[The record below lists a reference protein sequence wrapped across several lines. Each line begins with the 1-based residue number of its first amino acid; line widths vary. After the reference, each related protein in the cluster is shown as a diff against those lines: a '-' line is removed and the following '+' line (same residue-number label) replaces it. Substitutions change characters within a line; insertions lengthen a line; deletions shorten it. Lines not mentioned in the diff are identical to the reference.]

1 MRRALIQVGPRRE
14 EHTLRARGM
23 RRSARAGISLLE
35 VVFSIGVVMIG
46 LGGIA
51 VLIPFAGV
59 QANKGLVTDAAARRG
74 RDAVREFHVRGMAN
88 YNAWRWY
95 DPTAGNFLPVTTTQI
110 LSGNSFCIDPRFI
123 SRGTNA
129 ATHTRRNGFP
139 FIADMY
145 PVGTLL
151 EMPRITLTPSMAVA
165 PTFFMGQLQADEVFT
180 GSDDLVFDLPTD
192 RTLGPL
198 QNFSL
203 SSTLAPL
210 KRNATGAI
218 SWMATI
224 VPKLSRWGTPTDEYT
239 LSIVVFSRRV
249 IDQILD
255 DENRASERV
264 VAVRR
269 FFSGHPAIGGGDV
282 ELTTRRNFADD
293 LELRSGNW
301 VLLSSIKS
309 VLGGSPPMVT
319 GTVQVHKWYRVAN
332 AGEDAVF
339 DTATGNWVRDVTL
352 VGPDWDW
359 GNMGNNTPIQYV
371 TPTQVTIVRGVVAV
385 FEKTIRL
392 ESSSLWM
399 N

>member
-1 MRRALIQVGPRRE
+1 MRRALVQVGPRHE
-14 EHTLRARGM
+14 AHTPRARG
-23 RRSARAGISLLE
+23 RRFSARAGISLLE
-35 VVFSIGVVMIG
+35 VVFSVGVVMIG
-46 LGGIA
+46 LVGIA
-51 VLIPFAGV
+51 ALLPIAGV
-59 QANKGLVTDAAARRG
+59 QANKGAVADAAARRG

-88 YNAWRWY
+88 YNTWRWY
-95 DPTAGNFLPVTTTQI
+95 DPAGGTFRPLTDI
-110 LSGNSFCIDPRFI
+110 ELLSGNSFCIDPRFV

-151 EMPRITLTPSMAVA
+151 EMPRLTLAPTLAVA
-165 PTFFMGQLQADEVFT
+165 PTLFMGQLQADEVFT
-180 GSDDLVFDLPTD
+180 GSDDLVFDLPPD

-210 KRNATGAI
+210 KRNTNGTI
-218 SWMATI
+218 SWMATL
-224 VPKLSRWGTPTDEYT
+224 VPKLNRLGVPTDEYT
-239 LSIVVFSRRV
+239 LSIVVFSRRI

-255 DENRASERV
+255 DENKANERV
-264 VAVRR
+264 VAVRQ
-269 FFSGHPAIGGGDV
+269 FFAGQPAIGGGDV

-301 VLLSSIKS
+301 VLLSSVKN
-309 VLGGSPPMVT
+309 VLGGSTP
-319 GTVQVHKWYRVAN
+319 TVQVHKWYRVAN
-332 AGEDAVF
+332 AGEEAVF
-339 DTATGNWVRDVTL
+339 DSATGNWVRDVTL

-359 GNMGNNTPIQYV
+359 GNMGGNYPGPGGYV